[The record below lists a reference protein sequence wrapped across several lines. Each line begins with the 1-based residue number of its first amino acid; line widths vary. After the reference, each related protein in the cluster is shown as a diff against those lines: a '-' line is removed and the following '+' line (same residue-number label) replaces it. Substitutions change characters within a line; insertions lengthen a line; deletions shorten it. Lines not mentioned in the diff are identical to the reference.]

1 MKPPKPRISL
11 PRLVWQFQRGQWRP
25 YHRVSWTEGGKK
37 RFRSVYLDW
46 KGDKEELTRLY
57 WMAQT
62 GTHEKQAAPARYT
75 WRACIEAWRQDPQV
89 QAKLADSTKKSYRRT
104 MDAIMAKNGG
114 KDMRKTTRQA
124 IRAAIGG
131 IAAETP
137 RKATKYAQTISL
149 LWNYAETELD
159 WPMGPN
165 PAKKLGAHTPAR
177 EYEPWPDWMVA
188 KLDTAPERVQ
198 ITARLILGTGQRPNA
213 AIMMRHDQFQG
224 EWMIVRDEKGKQE
237 LEVYCPERL
246 RTFIE
251 ALPCQGQ
258 YVLAKN
264 LTEPLGYHSVE
275 RSFRTWRNSMGDR
288 AKPYSLHGLRKLA
301 IIELAEAGASDAE
314 IQAVTGQSADM
325 VAYYRKRASNRAL
338 SMAAQ
343 KRRK

>member
-1 MKPPKPRISL
+1 
-11 PRLVWQFQRGQWRP
+11 
-25 YHRVSWTEGGKK
+25 
-37 RFRSVYLDW
+37 
-46 KGDKEELTRLY
+46 
-57 WMAQT
+57 
-62 GTHEKQAAPARYT
+62 
-75 WRACIEAWRQDPQV
+75 
-89 QAKLADSTKKSYRRT
+89 
-104 MDAIMAKNGG
+104 
-114 KDMRKTTRQA
+114 
-124 IRAAIGG
+124 
-131 IAAETP
+131 
-137 RKATKYAQTISL
+137 
-149 LWNYAETELD
+149 
-159 WPMGPN
+159 
-165 PAKKLGAHTPAR
+165 
-177 EYEPWPDWMVA
+177 
-188 KLDTAPERVQ
+188 
-198 ITARLILGTGQRPNA
+198 
-213 AIMMRHDQFQG
+213 MMRHDQFQG